1 MEISQKLLGF
11 LRTLAS
17 VVVWSALM
25 GVLGYFSDS
34 THLAPWMNTGLATVI
49 AGYIGALEH
58 KYESED
64 KGSLFG
70 AVRVRRN

>member
-17 VVVWSALM
+17 VAVWGAILA
-25 GVLGYFSDS
+25 VLSYFSDA
-34 THLAPWMNTGLATVI
+34 THLALWMNQGLATVI

-58 KYESED
+58 KYEAED

-70 AVRVRRN
+70 AVKVRRN